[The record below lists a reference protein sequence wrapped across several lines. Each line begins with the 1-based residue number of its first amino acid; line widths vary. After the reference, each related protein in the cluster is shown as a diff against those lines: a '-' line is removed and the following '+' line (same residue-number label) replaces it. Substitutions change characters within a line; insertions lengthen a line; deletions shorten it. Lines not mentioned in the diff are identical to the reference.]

1 MKLSIGEVSN
11 IFNISRETLRYYD
24 KIGILTPEID
34 TNNKYRYYQ
43 FKHLEKLSLV
53 LGIKLLGI
61 SLSDI
66 RETIESEDL
75 NKYKNLV
82 LKQEEF
88 LNIKKKELQQLEYN
102 LNKSKKILNTITDFK
117 NEYDFKNLKI
127 SEQDYNLYAIDMKN
141 ILNSNLSK
149 NDNLTLEKEL
159 SDLNEETEDTYVYI
173 YNIIENTHVKEDD
186 DTIFIKENKHNI
198 SLLKKYLKEDHIKAI
213 REDICG
219 KTASVNFYGTVAEI
233 NNYILSLNK
242 YFKCPRNNSAYV
254 TYEFYLPRK
263 NEDVMYFVNI
273 DLKI

>member
-219 KTASVNFYGTVAEI
+219 KTVSVNFYGTVAEI